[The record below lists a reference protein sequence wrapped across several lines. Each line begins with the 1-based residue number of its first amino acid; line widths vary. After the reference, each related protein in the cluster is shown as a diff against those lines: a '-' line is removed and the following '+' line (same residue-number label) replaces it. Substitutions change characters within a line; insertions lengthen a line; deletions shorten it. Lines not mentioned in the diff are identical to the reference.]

1 MYQIAVCDDEQ
12 SDLHQSVQL
21 TERILQEAE
30 IPYDVTAYGSG
41 VTLLSEIQ
49 RGRHFDLLLL
59 DVIMDTLDGMAL
71 ASHLK
76 EQADP
81 PDIVFISADR
91 DMALLGYYVN
101 AKRYLA
107 KPLDGDELRE
117 ALLHCYQEM
126 RRRTGGSEQLLLPTE
141 QGISASL
148 SGTSGTPSPADGTP
162 ACTLQGARR
171 SSGSP
176 SPGWRSACR
185 NRSSSTATELFWS
198 IWPLFTGSG
207 SGIWSSPA
215 GKLFRS
221 AVTASLRCVRRCWI
235 SLMPEGNGLTEPVK
249 SAPCSIGS
257 REP

>member
-81 PDIVFISADR
+81 PDIVFISTDR

-107 KPLDGDELRE
+107 KPLDVEELRE
-117 ALLHCYQEM
+117 ALLYCYQE
-126 RRRTGGSEQLLLPTE
+126 T
-141 QGISASL
+141 
-148 SGTSGTPSPADGTP
+148 
-162 ACTLQGARR
+162 
-171 SSGSP
+171 
-176 SPGWRSACR
+176 
-185 NRSSSTATELFWS
+185 
-198 IWPLFTGSG
+198 
-207 SGIWSSPA
+207 
-215 GKLFRS
+215 
-221 AVTASLRCVRRCWI
+221 
-235 SLMPEGNGLTEPVK
+235 
-249 SAPCSIGS
+249 
-257 REP
+257 

>member
-21 TERILQEAE
+21 TERILQEAD
-30 IPYDVTAYGSG
+30 IPCAVTAYGSG

-107 KPLDGDELRE
+107 KPLDGEELRE
-117 ALLHCYQEM
+117 ALLYCYQEM
-126 RRRTGGSEQLLLPTE
+126 QRRAGGSDQILLPTDA
-141 QGISASL
+141 GHLRVSL
-148 SGTSGTPSPADGTP
+148 RDIRYAEPAGGTP
-162 ACTLQGARR
+162 ACTSQRDRR

-235 SLMPEGNGLTEPVK
+235 SLMPEGE
-249 SAPCSIGS
+249 
-257 REP
+257 

>member
-21 TERILQEAE
+21 TERILQEVD
-30 IPYDVTAYGSG
+30 IPCAVTAYGSG

-107 KPLDGDELRE
+107 KPLDRDELRE
-117 ALLHCYQEM
+117 ALLGVLAQDPRPQYQHRPDRVYGLEFGPLEVKFTVEGALLTVRQVQD
-126 RRRTGGSEQLLLPTE
+126 RRRG
-141 QGISASL
+141 
-148 SGTSGTPSPADGTP
+148 
-162 ACTLQGARR
+162 
-171 SSGSP
+171 
-176 SPGWRSACR
+176 
-185 NRSSSTATELFWS
+185 
-198 IWPLFTGSG
+198 
-207 SGIWSSPA
+207 
-215 GKLFRS
+215 
-221 AVTASLRCVRRCWI
+221 
-235 SLMPEGNGLTEPVK
+235 
-249 SAPCSIGS
+249 
-257 REP
+257 

>member
-12 SDLHQSVQL
+12 SDLRQSVQL
-21 TERILQEAE
+21 TEHILQEAD
-30 IPYDVTAYGSG
+30 IPCAVAAYGSS

-107 KPLDGDELRE
+107 KPLDGEELRE
-117 ALLHCYQEM
+117 ALLYCYQEIQ
-126 RRRTGGSEQLLLPTE
+126 RRAGGSDQILLPTDA
-141 QGISASL
+141 GHLRVSL
-148 SGTSGTPSPADGTP
+148 RDIRYAEPSGRHTCLHLTGGQEVVRLPLSRLAERLPESQFIYCHRTVLVNLAFVHRLRQRDLELTSGE
-162 ACTLQGARR
+162 TLPVSRYRFAQ
-171 SSGSP
+171 
-176 SPGWRSACR
+176 
-185 NRSSSTATELFWS
+185 
-198 IWPLFTGSG
+198 
-207 SGIWSSPA
+207 
-215 GKLFRS
+215 
-221 AVTASLRCVRRCWI
+221 VRQA
-235 SLMPEGNGLTEPVK
+235 LLDLLD
-249 SAPCSIGS
+249 A
-257 REP
+257 

>member
-12 SDLHQSVQL
+12 SDLNQAVQL
-21 TERILQEAE
+21 TERILQEAD
-30 IPYDVTAYGSG
+30 IPCAVTAYGSG

-76 EQADP
+76 EQAVP

-117 ALLHCYQEM
+117 ALLYCYQEM
-126 RRRTGGSEQLLLPTE
+126 QRRAGGSDQILLPT
-141 QGISASL
+141 
-148 SGTSGTPSPADGTP
+148 D
-162 ACTLQGARR
+162 
-171 SSGSP
+171 
-176 SPGWRSACR
+176 
-185 NRSSSTATELFWS
+185 
-198 IWPLFTGSG
+198 
-207 SGIWSSPA
+207 A
-215 GKLFRS
+215 GHLR
-221 AVTASLRCVRRCWI
+221 VSLRDIRYAEPSGRHTC
-235 SLMPEGNGLTEPVK
+235 LHLTEGQEIVPPVSLEFWK
-249 SAPCSIGS
+249 PCCRVST
-257 REP
+257 